1 MGNSIN
7 EGNGNNIRGKNSK
20 MKQNNFMKTHS
31 GGFGIGSNNNYSL
44 IAHNHNSIVSMNMS
58 ISNNNNNNNNNK
70 NIAMTSKHN
79 HSPIILPKQRIITA
93 K

>member
-7 EGNGNNIRGKNSK
+7 EGNGNIIRGKNSK

-31 GGFGIGSNNNYSL
+31 GFGISNNNNFL
-44 IAHNHNSIVSMNMS
+44 IGHNHNNIVSMNMS
-58 ISNNNNNNNNNK
+58 ISNNNK
-70 NIAMTSKHN
+70 NIAMTSKQI
-79 HSPIILPKQRIITA
+79 HSPIILAKQRIITA